1 MQINFEAE
9 QIKAAHAYVDRLTPI
24 KITKKEKRTKKVENS
39 IKINNDFYTTTQ
51 KEENS
56 SFIKRILNFLFK

>member
-24 KITKKEKRTKKVENS
+24 KTPKKKQKVKKDVEIDENIYS
-39 IKINNDFYTTTQ
+39 TIKED
-51 KEENS
+51 KP
-56 SFIKRILNFLFK
+56 SFIKSILNFLFK